1 MEFYSSCF
9 IFISNYYLLIV
20 NFLLMLLFSLVLIK
34 KKKNHVSNTFGRGF
48 YRSTCVFFHLN
59 SCKKPILNRLN
70 STLKS
75 SMKFHNGTRGG
86 SVMGVYRT
94 LLTMKG
100 LLQWS
105 PHWLYL
111 NDNAFPGCCKRHTHV
126 TRDDDD
132 RTVRDAFPLC
142 LAVVVET
149 TGNRPFIVLNDNM
162 VWPVG
167 GLAYHQ
173 ESQKGTKQWTTLG
186 IRINDTTVVD
196 LRYFQPSCRLEEILF
211 PSFALLVKQEHEQEM
226 RSLT

>member
-1 MEFYSSCF
+1 MEFYSSRF

-20 NFLLMLLFSLVLIK
+20 NILLMLLFSLVYK
-34 KKKNHVSNTFGRGF
+34 KKNKTKQKKLNHVSNTFGRGF
-48 YRSTCVFFHLN
+48 HRSTCVFFHSN

-75 SMKFHNGTRGG
+75 SMKFHDGTRGV

-100 LLQWS
+100 QLQWS

-111 NDNAFPGCCKRHTHV
+111 NDNAFPWCCKRHSHV

-149 TGNRPFIVLNDNM
+149 GNHRQSSIHRTKWQNNDNM
-162 VWPVG
+162 AWPVG
-167 GLAYHQ
+167 A
-173 ESQKGTKQWTTLG
+173 
-186 IRINDTTVVD
+186 
-196 LRYFQPSCRLEEILF
+196 
-211 PSFALLVKQEHEQEM
+211 
-226 RSLT
+226 